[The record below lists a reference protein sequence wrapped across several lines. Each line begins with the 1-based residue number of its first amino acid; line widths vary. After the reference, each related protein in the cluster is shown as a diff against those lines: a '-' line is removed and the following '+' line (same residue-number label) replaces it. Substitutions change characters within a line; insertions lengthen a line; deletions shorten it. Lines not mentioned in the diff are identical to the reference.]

1 MIYGTVPFDKKNFQR
16 YLDKKTILL
25 DYGCGTGVWDKKIP
39 IKVLK
44 IYLYDKN
51 KFLYNVLKKKY
62 AQNKKIFLLKKIDK
76 IKKIKINAVIINS
89 VFQYLHEEKV
99 IKLIKLFYEIGIN
112 KIFITDIPK
121 TSRLVEIF
129 YNIFNYNYIIN
140 IIKYLF
146 NPSYHKIK
154 YFNHNYSFLKNISY
168 KNKIIKNFNNTKNRY
183 GILLWKH

>member
-76 IKKIKINAVIINS
+76 IKKKRINTVIINS
-89 VFQYLHEEKV
+89 VFQYMQKEKIV
-99 IKLIKLFYEIGIN
+99 KLIKLFYEIGIN

-121 TSRLVEIF
+121 TNKFIEIF

-146 NPSYHKIK
+146 SPSYYKIK
-154 YFNHNYSFLKNISY
+154 YYNHNYNFLNNISY
-168 KNKIIKNFNNTKNRY
+168 KKKIIKNFNKTKSRF
-183 GILLWKH
+183 GILLFL